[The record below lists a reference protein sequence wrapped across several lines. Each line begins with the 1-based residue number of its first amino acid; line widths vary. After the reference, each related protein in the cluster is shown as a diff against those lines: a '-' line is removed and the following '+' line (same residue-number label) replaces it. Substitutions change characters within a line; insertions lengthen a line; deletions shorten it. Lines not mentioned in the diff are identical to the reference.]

1 MFLSETSFHCY
12 LEHVAPSP
20 KSLCYKIPSCH
31 LIMVAAIHSYF
42 STNTMPMNTKKTTVS
57 TYHERRH
64 QNDMSARAALD
75 AVLPP
80 SAVDKIH
87 PHDNEYG
94 PVARICIA
102 ARKELDTWQTRHR
115 NLMAVLN
122 KQSDEISAL
131 IDEKQQAIDQLQA
144 ANEQVKSLREDNRG
158 LTTKLHIAREK
169 NVILKKCQRGLLQK
183 LYRSRRK

>member
-1 MFLSETSFHCY
+1 MD
-12 LEHVAPSP
+12 
-20 KSLCYKIPSCH
+20 
-31 LIMVAAIHSYF
+31 
-42 STNTMPMNTKKTTVS
+42 TKKTTVH
-57 TYHERRH
+57 YYNDRRH
-64 QNDMSARAALD
+64 QNDMNARAALE

-80 SAVDKIH
+80 GAVDKIH

-94 PVARICIA
+94 PVARVCIA
-102 ARKELDTWQTRHR
+102 ARNELDTWRTRHR